1 MKEDYF
7 LVELEKLLKDKKI
20 EDIKSFFY
28 KKEENF
34 NGNKFELLS
43 KKIGDLFRKEKLSKF
58 FQLGYQNNLGLNIF
72 NTQDN
77 QTLTVKR
84 KIFKFAVENERT
96 DFIDFLLEENYFN
109 QLDFQDVVEQTVRCE
124 KVVKHVMDNYT
135 DKLNKLSI
143 QRMLSECAYMNLDSS
158 LEIVMSANVKIVKEF
173 DSTTMFN
180 IALTAIEN
188 HSNKVVKKLI
198 NKKSL
203 YHYDVNYI
211 TDQNKSLFLS
221 AVERKNFE
229 IVKYLTSSYTLNF
242 HTNVAKQV
250 EFLKEIPHFK
260 EVYPLLILNKS
271 LEEELNKHNLLKE
284 FQILTLMK
292 KLDDKLTE
300 SPNAPKL
307 KIKKNKI

>member
-58 FQLGYQNNLGLNIF
+58 FQLGYQNNLGINIF

-77 QTLTVKR
+77 QTITVKR

-96 DFIDFLLEENYFN
+96 DFIDFLLEEKYFN

-124 KVVKHVMDNYT
+124 KVVKHVMDKYK
-135 DKLNKLSI
+135 DKLNKLSV

-158 LEIVMSANVKIVKEF
+158 LEIVMSANAKIVKEF
-173 DSTTMFN
+173 DLITMFN

-250 EFLKEIPHFK
+250 EFFK
-260 EVYPLLILNKS
+260 RNPS
-271 LEEELNKHNLLKE
+271 
-284 FQILTLMK
+284 F
-292 KLDDKLTE
+292 
-300 SPNAPKL
+300 
-307 KIKKNKI
+307 